1 VTVTMKAHEA
11 RQHGAPPADDA
22 SLGPTGSAPIQRVL
36 VVDDDPDI
44 NRLVRVRL
52 SSRGYTVASAA
63 NGEEALEQVG
73 VDPPDLVFLD
83 VSMPGIGGLAVL
95 AELRARGLDLAVI
108 MMTAFGS
115 ESVAI
120 EALRHGA
127 DDYLRKPFDRNE
139 FGAVLDRTVRRL
151 ELGRLNAWL
160 RAELEEK
167 HRQLAAELA
176 RAGAVQA
183 ELLPRDRPDIA
194 PFALDAR
201 CVPAR
206 DVGGDFYDWQL
217 SQPGQ
222 LWLTLADVMGKG
234 MPAAL
239 WMATV
244 RTAMR
249 AVVRDSPPATAM
261 RYVAR
266 ALEPD
271 LSRVDAYVTLFLARL
286 DVARRRLTYVDA
298 GHGHVF
304 VLRANGTVELLPTRG
319 LPVGILPDA
328 IYQQG
333 QVDFAPGDALI
344 LYSDGLIDA
353 RPDLVLDSPAIA
365 AQLAGVNGVEGFVSR
380 LIDFGSAGA
389 GPLPDDL
396 TVVALYLPPA
406 APIGVAP

>member
-1 VTVTMKAHEA
+1 VTVKVHEA
-11 RQHGAPPADDA
+11 RQNGVLAADDA
-22 SLGPTGSAPIQRVL
+22 PLHPTGSAPIQRVL

-52 SSRGYTVASAA
+52 SSRGYAVASAA

-83 VSMPGIGGLAVL
+83 VSMPGIDGLAVL

-139 FGAVLDRTVRRL
+139 FGVVLDRTVRRL

-183 ELLPRDRPDIA
+183 ELLPRERPDIA

-249 AVVRDSPPATAM
+249 AVVRDSPPDTAM

-271 LSRVDAYVTLFLARL
+271 LSRADAYVTLFLARL

-319 LPVGILPDA
+319 LPVGILPDET
-328 IYQQG
+328 YQQG

-353 RPDLVLDSPAIA
+353 RPDLVLDSPVIA
-365 AQLAGVNGVEGFVSR
+365 AQLTGVNGVEEFVSR

-406 APIGVAP
+406 APTGVAP

>member
-1 VTVTMKAHEA
+1 MTGAATSYDAHHHDPSPVSSA
-11 RQHGAPPADDA
+11 TAG
-22 SLGPTGSAPIQRVL
+22 LTGSAPIQRVL

-52 SSRGYTVASAA
+52 SSRGYVVESAA
-63 NGEEALEQVG
+63 NGEEALERVG
-73 VDPPDLVFLD
+73 LTPPDLVFLD

-95 AELRARGLDLAVI
+95 AELRARGLDLVVI

-127 DDYLRKPFDRNE
+127 DDYLRKPFDRSE

-151 ELGRLNAWL
+151 ELSRLNAWL

-176 RAGAVQA
+176 RAGVVQA
-183 ELLPRDRPDIA
+183 ELLPRERPDIA

-206 DVGGDFYDWQL
+206 EVGGDFYDWQL

-222 LWLTLADVMGKG
+222 LWFTLADVMGKG

-249 AVVRDSPPATAM
+249 AVVRDSPPDTAM
-261 RYVAR
+261 RDVAR

-271 LSRVDAYVTLFLARL
+271 LARADAYVTLFLARL
-286 DVARRRLTYVDA
+286 DVAQRRLTYVDA

-304 VLRANGTVELLPTRG
+304 ALRANGAVESLPTRG
-319 LPVGILPDA
+319 LPVGILPDE

-333 QVDFAPGDALI
+333 CIDFAPGDALI

-353 RPDLVLDSPAIA
+353 RPELMLDFPAIA
-365 AQLAGVNGVEGFVSR
+365 AQLVGARDADGFVSR
-380 LIDFGSAGA
+380 LIDFGSAGS

-396 TVVALYLPPA
+396 TVVALHLPHAVPA
-406 APIGVAP
+406 GVAP

>member
-1 VTVTMKAHEA
+1 MALV
-11 RQHGAPPADDA
+11 APDR
-22 SLGPTGSAPIQRVL
+22 RVL
-36 VVDDDPDI
+36 TI
-44 NRLVRVRL
+44 NRRFADLYGL
-52 SSRGYTVASAA
+52 DI
-63 NGEEALEQVG
+63 EA
-73 VDPPDLVFLD
+73 VFLD

-151 ELGRLNAWL
+151 ELSRLNARL

-176 RAGAVQA
+176 RAGVVQA
-183 ELLPRDRPDIA
+183 ELLPRERPDIA

-201 CVPAR
+201 CVLAR

-249 AVVRDSPPATAM
+249 
-261 RYVAR
+261 YVAR

-271 LSRVDAYVTLFLARL
+271 LSRADAYVTLFLARL
-286 DVARRRLTYVDA
+286 DVAQRRLTYVDA

-304 VLRANGTVELLPTRG
+304 VRRVHGAVEALPMCG
-319 LPVGILPDA
+319 PPVGILPDET
-328 IYQQG
+328 YQQE
-333 QVDFAPGDALI
+333 QIDFAPGDALI
-344 LYSDGLIDA
+344 LYGDDLIDA
-353 RPDLVLDSPAIA
+353 RPELLPAIA
-365 AQLAGVNGVEGFVSR
+365 AQITGATTADELVSR
-380 LIDFGSAGA
+380 LIAFGGA
-389 GPLPDDL
+389 SSGPLPDDL
-396 TVVALYLPPA
+396 TVVAPSLPVDASVEATP
-406 APIGVAP
+406 